1 MLKKSLNVSQYPRRK
16 HYHWQFKGPFTP
28 SENKRESEKKI
39 KEQGKEIKEKMQ
51 TSKRIFA
58 FALARCEQAS
68 RIVQIITVALKR
80 VTVPAKQRTERARPC
95 RHLSCLSVG
104 LWRERQRKQWSL
116 RWTRRSHWSIY
127 RREFIYIMYK
137 SLKSRAEGSF
147 TLRKSEPK
155 EERFVNWY

>member
-1 MLKKSLNVSQYPRRK
+1 
-16 HYHWQFKGPFTP
+16 
-28 SENKRESEKKI
+28 
-39 KEQGKEIKEKMQ
+39 MQ

-58 FALARCEQAS
+58 FAVARCEQAS
-68 RIVQIITVALKR
+68 RITQIITVALKR

-95 RHLSCLSVG
+95 RHLSCLSLG
-104 LWRERQRKQWSL
+104 LRRERQRKQWSL
-116 RWTRRSHWSIY
+116 RWTRRSHWSIC

-155 EERFVNWY
+155 EERFVNCIKTSFVRIAYGFNAIQWCCLHVTSKRSKVPLSKMAMLMVRANKP